1 MAALSSLFFGALCL
15 IWLII
20 ELLVVLFN
28 VNLVM
33 LSRSIRMFFYSRVV
47 LDDVVC
53 VLLLYAVF
61 CL

>member
-15 IWLII
+15 ICLII